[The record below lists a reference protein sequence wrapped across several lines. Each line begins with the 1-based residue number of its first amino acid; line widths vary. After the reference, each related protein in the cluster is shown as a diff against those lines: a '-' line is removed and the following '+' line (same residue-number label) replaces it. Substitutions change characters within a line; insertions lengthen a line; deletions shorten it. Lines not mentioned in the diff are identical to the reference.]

1 MKPQFEV
8 PIILQPFINSILADT
23 EKQLQELLR
32 VPVKLNMVINEADV
46 IMNHLYINEMVC
58 DQFALPY
65 TILASKA
72 KPMNVVTARHIYCY
86 LCRRYLN
93 MSFAAIAKTVNRDH
107 ATVMYAVS
115 AVGDYIRHKDAYVY
129 SNVTPLIEKIQM
141 LANEKIQ
148 VEA

>member
-46 IMNHLYINEMVC
+46 IMNHLCINEMVC

-65 TILASKA
+65 TALASKLRTV
-72 KPMNVVTARHIYCY
+72 NISTARHIYCY
-86 LCRRYLN
+86 LCRRYLK
-93 MSFAAIAKTVNRDH
+93 MSFNTIGKTINKDH
-107 ATVMYAVS
+107 ASVMYAVS
-115 AVGDYIRHKDAYVY
+115 AISDYIVHKDAYVH
-129 SNVTPLIEKIQM
+129 SNITPLIEKIQM
-141 LANEKIQ
+141 LLNEKIQ